1 MQPLIAAFIVALITS
16 VATFLGGLLP
26 FTKIFKKIDVRYLVG
41 FASGAMI
48 SIAFFDLLPEAGINY
63 PIAIAAG
70 FFLVYLVEKIVLIHA
85 CREHECEIHPTGWP
99 ALIGIATESLA
110 DGLVIATGY
119 IINPILGIT
128 IAAAVLVHEIP
139 RGFSTSII
147 MKSAKKTNKETLIA
161 LSIDAF
167 FTPIGV
173 LLAPLFPK
181 SFLPIILAFAAGTFL
196 YVGASDLLPEAHKR
210 FNIYVVLSV
219 ILGAVIIALI

>member
-1 MQPLIAAFIVALITS
+1 MQPIIAALIISLVTAI
-16 VATFLGGLLP
+16 ATFLGGLLP
-26 FTKIFKKIDVRYLVG
+26 FTKLFKRIDIRYLVG

-48 SIAFFDLLPEAGINY
+48 SIAFFDLLPEGGIKY

-70 FFLVYLVEKIVLIHA
+70 FFLVYLVEKLVLIHA

-99 ALIGIATESLA
+99 ALIGIAIESLA
-110 DGLVIATGY
+110 DGLIIAAGY

-139 RGFSTSII
+139 RGFSTTII
-147 MKSAKKTNKETLIA
+147 MKSAKKTNKETLFA
-161 LSIDAF
+161 LGIDAF

-173 LLAPLFPK
+173 LLSPLFPE
-181 SFLPIILAFAAGTFL
+181 SFLPVILAFAAGTFL
-196 YVGASDLLPEAHKR
+196 YVGASDLLPEAHKK

-219 ILGAVIIALI
+219 VLGAVIIALI